1 MEEKIAVFD
10 VYFRK
15 TEDGGFAVV
24 AGVQEVIN
32 LIEILNSTPEEE
44 KRMYFSEILEEEHLV
59 DYLSK
64 MKFTGDIL
72 AMRDGEIVYPNEPVL
87 TVKAPLIQAKI
98 LETPIL
104 NIINMQMAI
113 ATKASRVTRAAYPI
127 PVSSFGSRRAHG
139 FDSAVAG
146 NKAAVI
152 GGCANHSNLVTE
164 YKYGI
169 PSVGTMAHSYVQT
182 FGVGSQAERTAFE
195 TFIKHRK
202 NREKNSLILLID
214 TYNTIGMGIKN
225 AIEAFKN
232 CGIDDNY
239 KGMYGVRIDSGDL
252 AYLSKKCRKILDEA
266 GFKKAKIVL
275 TNSLNEELIRS
286 LKEQGVCADSYG
298 VGDEIA
304 VSKSNPCFGGVY
316 KIVEIDNEPVIKLS
330 EDVVKISNPGFKEVY
345 RVYDTCGLAYADLIT
360 LMKNDRDR
368 ELLINGKTLT
378 IRDEKY
384 DFKSSELKE
393 GEHKILLF
401 SQFTSMLER
410 ISRRLEKE
418 GIESICLTGA
428 VPKEERLKLVE
439 RFSKENVP
447 VFLISLKA
455 GGTGLNLTAA
465 DIVIHY
471 DPWWNVAAQN
481 QATDRAHRIGQEKQ
495 VTVYRLITKDT
506 IEENILNLQEAKRAL
521 ADQIVTGEGISLSD
535 LTAKELLDCIGEIS
549 EDSV

>member
-1 MEEKIAVFD
+1 MERERTLTEFARVMNSDRYQYTESDIFLMESMENKEAIFD

-32 LIEILNSTPEEE
+32 LIEILNSTSEEE
-44 KRMYFSEILEEEHLV
+44 KRNYFSKVLEEQHLV

-64 MKFTGDIL
+64 MKFTGDIY
-72 AMRDGEIVYPNEPVL
+72 AMRDGEIAYPNEPIL
-87 TVKAPLIQAKI
+87 TIKAPLIQAKI

-152 GGCANHSNLVTE
+152 GGCANHSNLATE

-169 PSVGTMAHSYVQT
+169 PSVGTMAHSYIQT
-182 FGVGSQAERTAFE
+182 FGVGSDAERKAFE
-195 TFIKHRK
+195 TFIKHRQH
-202 NREKNSLILLID
+202 REKNSLILLID
-214 TYNTIGMGIKN
+214 TYNTLGIGIKN

-232 CGIDDNY
+232 CGIDDSY
-239 KGMYGVRIDSGDL
+239 KGVYGVRIDSGDL
-252 AYLSKKCRKILDEA
+252 AYLSKRCRAMLDEA
-266 GFKKAKIVL
+266 GLKKAKIFL

-316 KIVEIDNEPVIKLS
+316 KIVQIDDEPVIKLS
-330 EDVVKISNPGFKEVY
+330 EDIVKISNPGFKDVF
-345 RVYDTCGLAYADLIT
+345 RVYDKNGLAYADLIT
-360 LMKNDRDR
+360 LVNNDSDR
-368 ELLINGKTLT
+368 ELLTQGKTLT

-384 DFKSSELKE
+384 EFKFSELKE
-393 GEHKILLF
+393 GEYTVKRLTKEYVLNGEIVMAEYEKLFDIMGSQKYYLESLEKI
-401 SQFTSMLER
+401 SEER
-410 ISRRLEKE
+410 KRLENPHKYKVDLSANL
-418 GIESICLTGA
+418 IELKYSLIKSI
-428 VPKEERLKLVE
+428 
-439 RFSKENVP
+439 
-447 VFLISLKA
+447 KA
-455 GGTGLNLTAA
+455 
-465 DIVIHY
+465 
-471 DPWWNVAAQN
+471 
-481 QATDRAHRIGQEKQ
+481 
-495 VTVYRLITKDT
+495 
-506 IEENILNLQEAKRAL
+506 
-521 ADQIVTGEGISLSD
+521 
-535 LTAKELLDCIGEIS
+535 EIR
-549 EDSV
+549 

>member
-1 MEEKIAVFD
+1 MKAYLAIDFGSTYTKLTAIDLDNEVILATAKDITTVEDDIMIGFNKAFNKLKIEINKKINFDEISFVNKTACSSAAGGLKMVAIGLVPELTAEAAKKAALGAGARVIKTYAYELNSRELEEIKNTALDIILLAGG
-10 VYFRK
+10 
-15 TEDGGFAVV
+15 TDGGNKECIIHNA
-24 AGVQEVIN
+24 
-32 LIEILNSTPEEE
+32 
-44 KRMYFSEILEEEHLV
+44 
-59 DYLSK
+59 K
-64 MKFTGDIL
+64 ML
-72 AMRDGEIVYPNEPVL
+72 AEFK
-87 TVKAPLIQAKI
+87 VK
-98 LETPIL
+98 
-104 NIINMQMAI
+104 
-113 ATKASRVTRAAYPI
+113 I
-127 PVSSFGSRRAHG
+127 PVV
-139 FDSAVAG
+139 VAG

-393 GEHKILLF
+393 GEYTVKRLTREYVINGEIIMSEYEKLF
-401 SQFTSMLER
+401 DIMDSQKYYLESLEKVSEER
-410 ISRRLEKE
+410 KRLENPHKYKVDL
-418 GIESICLTGA
+418 S
-428 VPKEERLKLVE
+428 
-439 RFSKENVP
+439 
-447 VFLISLKA
+447 
-455 GGTGLNLTAA
+455 
-465 DIVIHY
+465 
-471 DPWWNVAAQN
+471 
-481 QATDRAHRIGQEKQ
+481 
-495 VTVYRLITKDT
+495 
-506 IEENILNLQEAKRAL
+506 
-521 ADQIVTGEGISLSD
+521 SD
-535 LTAKELLDCIGEIS
+535 LIELKYNLIKGIKAEI
-549 EDSV
+549 EK

>member
-1 MEEKIAVFD
+1 MKREKALTEFARVINSDRYQYTESDIFLMENMEEKEAIFD
-10 VYFRK
+10 VFFRK

-32 LIEILNSTPEEE
+32 LIEILNNTSEDE
-44 KRMYFSEILEEEHLV
+44 KRMYFSQILEEQHLV

-64 MKFTGDIL
+64 MKFTGSIY
-72 AMRDGEIVYPNEPVL
+72 AMRDGEIAYPNEPII

-113 ATKASRVTRAAYPI
+113 ATKASRVTRAAYPV

-146 NKAAVI
+146 NKAAII
-152 GGCANHSNLVTE
+152 GGCVNHSNLATE
-164 YKYGI
+164 YKYGL
-169 PSVGTMAHSYVQT
+169 PSVGTMAHSYIQT

-195 TFIKHRK
+195 TFIKHRQ

-214 TYNTIGMGIKN
+214 TYNTLGIGIKN

-232 CGIDDNY
+232 CGIDDSY
-239 KGMYGVRIDSGDL
+239 EGMYGIRIDSGDL
-252 AYLSKKCRKILDEA
+252 AYLSKRCRAMLDEA

-286 LKEQGVCADSYG
+286 LREQGVCADSYG

-316 KIVEIDNEPVIKLS
+316 KIVQIDDNPVIKLS

-345 RVYDTCGLAYADLIT
+345 RVYDSNGLAYADLIT
-360 LMKNDRDR
+360 LVKNDKDR
-368 ELLINGKTLT
+368 ELLVQGKTLT

-384 DFKSSELKE
+384 DFKFSELKE
-393 GEHKILLF
+393 GNYSVK
-401 SQFTSMLER
+401 
-410 ISRRLEKE
+410 K
-418 GIESICLTGA
+418 LT
-428 VPKEERLKLVE
+428 R
-439 RFSKENVP
+439 
-447 VFLISLKA
+447 
-455 GGTGLNLTAA
+455 
-465 DIVIHY
+465 DY
-471 DPWWNVAAQN
+471 
-481 QATDRAHRIGQEKQ
+481 
-495 VTVYRLITKDT
+495 
-506 IEENILNLQEAKRAL
+506 
-521 ADQIVTGEGISLSD
+521 IVTGEIIMAEYERLFDVMSSQKYYLESLEKVSAERKRLENPHNYKVDLSSD
-535 LTAKELLDCIGEIS
+535 LIELKYNLIKSIKAEIR
-549 EDSV
+549 